1 MIGTSLAQTSIQSTW
16 LQKIQRV
23 AEQLLNGVAVFVVPI
38 LIGGTIAVVLFW
50 HGGKPEPLEGIPLPM
65 RVWEN
70 TVSSASL
77 GRGAVLAN
85 LLATSPTNRM
95 ETRLSTDQVVT
106 WGDDAQSFATVEATV
121 TDSLLL
127 HDWIRSKGA
136 SVQVLAPADLIQKIQ
151 HSLASQ

>member
-95 ETRLSTDQVVT
+95 ETRLSTKDFWLLV
-106 WGDDAQSFATVEATV
+106 DATAPVSGNQELLDFPSRHLTKLACWDRDTDELLGSATRATAQG
-121 TDSLLL
+121 
-127 HDWIRSKGA
+127 RSRRT
-136 SVQVLAPADLIQKIQ
+136 
-151 HSLASQ
+151 